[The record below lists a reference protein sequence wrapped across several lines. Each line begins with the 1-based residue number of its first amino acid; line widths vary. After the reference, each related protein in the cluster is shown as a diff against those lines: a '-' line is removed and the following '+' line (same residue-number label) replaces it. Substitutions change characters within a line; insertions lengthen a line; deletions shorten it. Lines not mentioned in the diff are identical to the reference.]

1 MDPMDAL
8 TDSPVSRPAEKP
20 PADTDTGADTDTAT
34 ATGADADA
42 VLEFSGRKTLLMR
55 LAAPL
60 QSWGTSSRFTRRA
73 TDFAPSKSG
82 VIGMLASAKGIRRT
96 DKLTDE
102 LLRLRFGVRIDQPGT
117 MLRDFQ
123 TTKSLDDLA
132 ANGSLAERYYL
143 SDAVFLAAVEGEAA
157 VVDGLAEALMQPKY
171 QLFLGRR
178 SCPPGEKVLERVVSR
193 PLEDALK
200 EHPWLAGRHY
210 RRGKGPTVL
219 LEVVRDAKREDERK
233 RREPVRDQPVS
244 FDSTHRQYD
253 WRQVVRESI
262 EVEVE
267 KTAGGPAGE
276 VEAARTGVEA
286 GKVATT
292 GAGTTGASVLA
303 KDRKPEGV
311 AEMHD
316 PFWF

>member
-8 TDSPVSRPAEKP
+8 TGSPAVNPVGSRVGGPARESAAGAAAD
-20 PADTDTGADTDTAT
+20 PALALG
-34 ATGADADA
+34 
-42 VLEFSGRKTLLMR
+42 GRKTLLMR

-96 DKLTDE
+96 DELADE

-132 ANGSLAERYYL
+132 ANGTLAERYYL
-143 SDAVFLAAVEGEAA
+143 SDAVFLAAVEGEAG
-157 VVDGLAEALMQPKY
+157 VVDGLVEALMRPKY

-178 SCPPGEKVLERVVSR
+178 SCPPGEKVLEGVVAE
-193 PLEDALK
+193 PLEVALK
-200 EHPWLAGRHY
+200 EHPWLAGKHH

-233 RREPVRDQPVS
+233 RKESVRDHPIS
-244 FDSTHRQYD
+244 FNSTHRKYD
-253 WRQVVRESI
+253 WRQVVRER
-262 EVEVE
+262 VEV
-267 KTAGGPAGE
+267 ASGGT
-276 VEAARTGVEA
+276 ARTTG
-286 GKVATT
+286 VATER
-292 GAGTTGASVLA
+292 AAVASESA
-303 KDRKPEGV
+303 KSRNLEGV
-311 AEMHD
+311 AATHD
-316 PFWF
+316 PLWF